1 MRLWRRMRAF
11 VGFAIA
17 ATLQVWVVL
26 EVAEGADRLIDDSR
40 AVAQSQSI
48 LEAVRSAYAE
58 VRDAEAS
65 QRGFLLT
72 GSEDLLVE
80 FYSAQANVGPRLQQL
95 TDAIGDDAEQANRV
109 QLIGRLAFERVRL
122 LDGIAAVGRTQGLEA
137 AQAELVLSDGAPL
150 MERIAQLVYEIESS
164 ERERLGQRRERS
176 RQAAER
182 LRTVAA
188 GGIATSLAVLALVF
202 VLLAAEN
209 RERRRA
215 QAAEAQARDR
225 LEAGLRSL
233 QRASQELREL
243 SRFAGALQRC
253 RSEDEAIALS
263 RDALAGLL
271 PELGGS
277 IYLAGEAGPALQR
290 RARFGRPIAASADLI
305 APTDCHAL
313 DSGQNHLVRSLSGP
327 ERCAHFGP
335 TAPGQTVASLCI
347 PLSAQG
353 RQLGLVAISG
363 STQGDEGLSGLD
375 LASAA
380 AEQLSLCLSNLQLQ
394 ESLRA
399 QSIRD
404 PLTALFNRRYMEEAL
419 AREIERCRRESR
431 PLALAICDLDHFKQV
446 NDRYG
451 HDGGDALLRA
461 FARLLQETARRRDI
475 ACRFGGEEF
484 VLILPD
490 TDADAAQR
498 RLEHLRL
505 AVRTLRVQQHG
516 LELAP
521 ATASFG
527 LAALGPG
534 MAGGEDLL
542 RAADGALY
550 RAKAAG
556 RNRVELAGGGEPA
569 EPAG

>member
-1 MRLWRRMRAF
+1 MQLWRRLRAF

-17 ATLQVWVVL
+17 ATLQIWVVL
-26 EVAEGADRLIDDSR
+26 EVAEGADRLVDDSR

-58 VRDAEAS
+58 VRDVEAS

-80 FYSAQANVGPRLQQL
+80 FYSAQANVGPRLQRL
-95 TDAIGDDAEQANRV
+95 SEAIGDDVEQAHRV
-109 QLIGRLAFERVRL
+109 ELIGRLAFERVRL
-122 LDGIAAVGRTQGLEA
+122 LDGIAAIGRTQGLQA
-137 AQAELVLSDGAPL
+137 AQAQLVLSDGAPL
-150 MERIAQLVYEIESS
+150 MERIAQLVYEIETS
-164 ERERLGQRRERS
+164 ERERLDQRRERS
-176 RQAAER
+176 REAAKR
-182 LRTVAA
+182 LRAVAA
-188 GGIATSLAVLALVF
+188 GGIATSLSVLALVF

-233 QRASQELREL
+233 QRASHELREL

-253 RSEDEAIALS
+253 RSQEEAIALS
-263 RDALAGLL
+263 RDALATLL

-277 IYLAGEAGPALQR
+277 IYLAAGDEFHRQ
-290 RARFGRPIAASADLI
+290 ARFGRPIAASADVI
-305 APTDCHAL
+305 ARSECQAL
-313 DSGQNHLVRSLSGP
+313 ESGANHLTLTLAGQD
-327 ERCAHFGP
+327 RCAHFEPPPAGL
-335 TAPGQTVASLCI
+335 AVASLCI
-347 PLSAQG
+347 PLSARD

-363 STQGDEGLSGLD
+363 NTHGDEGLSGLD
-375 LASAA
+375 LAGAA
-380 AEQLSLCLSNLQLQ
+380 AEQLALCLSNLQLQ

-404 PLTALFNRRYMEEAL
+404 PLTGLFNRRYMEEAL
-419 AREIERCRRESR
+419 AREIERCRRESK

-451 HDGGDALLRA
+451 HEGGDALLRA
-461 FARLLQETARRRDI
+461 FARLLQDCARRRDI
-475 ACRFGGEEF
+475 VCRFGGEEF

-490 TDADAAQR
+490 TDLATSLR

-527 LAALGPG
+527 LAALEPG
-534 MAGGEDLL
+534 VAGGEDLL
-542 RAADGALY
+542 RAADAALY

-556 RNRVELAGGGEPA
+556 RNRVMLAGERETDG
-569 EPAG
+569 PAG